1 MGLSNRVACRAAIS
15 WIALGL
21 PGVPGDAQPA
31 AAAWPRQSASFA
43 APRAPDPALLEARS
57 TLLGRAES
65 ELARGQTA
73 AATDAF
79 DRAASMLH
87 APDTEMGLVR
97 AYMQAG
103 QYRRALA
110 FCAHT
115 AGAHRE
121 SAPAGAL
128 YAWLL
133 RVGGQA
139 AIAERVLSDTLERAP
154 QDGISL
160 EVRRAFMAPLP
171 VATGTMLQ
179 APHRMAP
186 QAVMQQGQP
195 PLPDAAR
202 VVASGVLIHDGTLAL
217 VPNSAVRAAPSGVLW
232 VRNGLGQTS
241 QGQVDGRVQALEHLG
256 VTVLRLA
263 APLDTVGAQA
273 VAPRD
278 PFAGSAG
285 FALHYAESGAAGAA
299 WPWLHQ
305 GFFGSFQGNAGL
317 RRLGIDLANG
327 PHGGPVLDAAGRL
340 AGIALQGADH
350 EALMLPASVW
360 QRLLE
365 VAPVASSASAA
376 SPAAPARP
384 PGAIPADEAY
394 EAGLRLALQVIAL
407 R

>member
-1 MGLSNRVACRAAIS
+1 MGPSNRAACRAAICA
-15 WIALGL
+15 IALGL
-21 PGVPGDAQPA
+21 PGVHAEAQPA
-31 AAAWPRQSASFA
+31 AAEWPRPGASFA
-43 APRAPDPALLEARS
+43 APRAPDPTLLEARS
-57 TLLGRAES
+57 TLLGHAES
-65 ELARGQTA
+65 ELARGQTV

-110 FCAHT
+110 FGAHT

-154 QDGISL
+154 RDGIAL
-160 EVRRAFMAPLP
+160 EVRRAFAAHLP
-171 VATGTMLQ
+171 VATGAMLQ
-179 APHRMAP
+179 TPHRMAP

-195 PLPDAAR
+195 PIPDAAR
-202 VVASGVLIHDGTLAL
+202 VVASGVLINGGTLAL
-217 VPNSAVRAAPSGVLW
+217 VPNSAVRAAPSGIFW
-232 VRNGLGQTS
+232 VRNGLGQTTEARI
-241 QGQVDGRVQALEHLG
+241 DGWAQALQDMG

-263 APLDTVGAQA
+263 APLDAVDAQA

-285 FALHYAESGAAGAA
+285 FALQYNAESDAAVPA

-305 GFFGSFQGNAGL
+305 GFFGSSQGNAGL
-317 RRLGIDLANG
+317 RRLGIEVAAG
-327 PHGGPVLDAAGRL
+327 RHGGPVLDASGRL
-340 AGIALQGADH
+340 AGIALQGPDR

-365 VAPVASSASAA
+365 AGPAASA
-376 SPAAPARP
+376 RP
-384 PGAIPADEAY
+384 SGAIPADEAY
-394 EAGLRLALQVIAL
+394 EGGLRLALQVIAL